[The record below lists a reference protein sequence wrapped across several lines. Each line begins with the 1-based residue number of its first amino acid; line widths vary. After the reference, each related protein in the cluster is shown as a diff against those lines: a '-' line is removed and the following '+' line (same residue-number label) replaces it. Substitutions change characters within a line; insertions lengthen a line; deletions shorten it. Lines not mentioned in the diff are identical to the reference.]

1 MNEWC
6 KCNFCNPTWGV
17 DNSCNWCSTYSN
29 YTPDADKIIDV
40 AKEKNISVSDVIKLI
55 EYCGD

>member
-6 KCNFCNPTWGV
+6 KCNFCNNTTWDGC
-17 DNSCNWCSTYSN
+17 DWCSNYSE
-29 YTPDADKIIDV
+29 YKPDSEAIIQMS
-40 AKEKNISVSDVIKLI
+40 KSKSISVADVIKLI

>member
-6 KCNFCNPTWGV
+6 KCNFCNNTSWDGC
-17 DNSCNWCSTYSN
+17 DWCSNYSE
-29 YTPDADKIIDV
+29 YKPDSDAIIQMSKSKGVSV
-40 AKEKNISVSDVIKLI
+40 ADVIKLI

>member
-6 KCNFCNPTWGV
+6 KCNFCGNQSWDACDWCSNYSEYKP
-17 DNSCNWCSTYSN
+17 CSTY
-29 YTPDADKIIDV
+29 IIQT
-40 AKEKNISVSDVIKLI
+40 AKDENISVADVIKLI